1 MTVGLKSLPQA
12 FVLTKNEGKKSFA
25 DWPIELASCGF
36 GMSTDAFLKSV
47 NNFLGKEV
55 RIIPFLKKPLA
66 FPILPQSFGILFTVG
81 NVDRDI
87 GRHSGRY
94 SGRQSVDSRS
104 IVGRQSVD
112 SRSIVGR
119 QSVDGRSIVGR

>member
-47 NNFLGKEV
+47 TKFLDKEV
-55 RIIPFLKKPLA
+55 RIIPFLKQLLA
-66 FPILPQSFGILFTVG
+66 FPTIPQSFVMFYFTMLGYIFGIDCQTTSQVQEKL
-81 NVDRDI
+81 I
-87 GRHSGRY
+87 
-94 SGRQSVDSRS
+94 SRLPVEIYVLHIISLLTGDMNS
-104 IVGRQSVD
+104 IN
-112 SRSIVGR
+112 
-119 QSVDGRSIVGR
+119 